1 MLRTVWGSG
10 PFTDDSSV
18 CTAAVFAGRITL
30 ERGGVVR
37 FVTSPGLP
45 RYQGSARNGVTTRDY
60 ANFPGSFNIVR

>member
-1 MLRTVWGSG
+1 MWGKG

-37 FVTSPGLP
+37 VRVAPGRP
-45 RYQGSARNGVTTRDY
+45 SYEGDTRNGVTTRTF
-60 ANFPGSFNIVR
+60 ATFPGSFLVTR